1 MDSSSNSKQNL
12 EDGLIDTIGSLG
24 AELEKYQRGLE
35 TELKFVSALEQK
47 LSQARARATS
57 ASAQADLLE
66 EAVRKADIELSRL
79 ERATELAVRS
89 TEMAKQHA
97 GQMTERLRVHQETS
111 KGEQERLAERVTRL
125 EALARRMN
133 VPEPEGGAAATSAVG
148 GASGKPEMREFIR
161 AAVIQRSLH

>member
-1 MDSSSNSKQNL
+1 TGSKSAIMDSSSNSKQNL

-111 KGEQERLAERVTRL
+111 KGE
-125 EALARRMN
+125 
-133 VPEPEGGAAATSAVG
+133 
-148 GASGKPEMREFIR
+148 
-161 AAVIQRSLH
+161 

>member
-1 MDSSSNSKQNL
+1 LQQLPETGSKSAIMDSSSNSKQNL

-97 GQMTERLRVHQETS
+97 GQ
-111 KGEQERLAERVTRL
+111 ERLAERVTRL

-133 VPEPEGGAAATSAVG
+133 VPEPEGGAAAASAVG

>member
-97 GQMTERLRVHQETS
+97 GQ
-111 KGEQERLAERVTRL
+111 ERLAERVTRL